1 MSRERTVP
9 VVTYRKLFNKDGLR
23 AHAAAAQIVTAGP
36 IRYGADGVFWTY
48 RDGLWS
54 PGDQDVHGRIVGA
67 LGELYRPAHSHAIRD
82 VLRAQLPEIDVAPVT
97 RYINFRNGLVDW
109 ADNLAPR
116 QIGHDPG
123 FLSTVQ
129 LPIEWDDGASTCADF
144 DTFLDQSVPRD
155 DVLRVWEIL
164 GYLMMS
170 GNPLQKLFLFTGG
183 GGNGKGVLMA
193 VIMAILGRRNVSS
206 VPLTDFAEN
215 QFATA
220 DVHGKLANICGDIDT
235 TYIERTG
242 RIKELAG
249 EDQVRGERKFGQ
261 PFYFD
266 FWGKALFSANGIPTS
281 SDGSRGWLRRWEI
294 VSFPFEP
301 QKPDRGLKAR
311 LTTPE
316 SLRAIAQRSV
326 YALRDLMERE
336 HFYHGESA
344 AGAHAKFAVRNN
356 RVLAWIEDSAY
367 IDPTARNERSSLYRA
382 YRMWDAA
389 ENPGGRSMS
398 ATTFYERLEQ
408 VPGVRAVKVRGVRLI
423 TGLRLNTDVHLV
435 DLTEPEEEGGAET
448 GVETERLF

>member
-1 MSRERTVP
+1 LSVE
-9 VVTYRKLFNKDGLR
+9 KLFDKTGLR
-23 AHAAAAQIVTAGP
+23 AHTAARRIASAGP
-36 IRYGADGVFWTY
+36 IRWGADGAFWTY
-48 RDGLWS
+48 RDGLWA
-54 PGDQDVHGRIVGA
+54 PGEDDVHGRIVA
-67 LGELYRPAHSHAIRD
+67 TLGELYRPAHGHAIRD
-82 VLRAQLPEIDVAPVT
+82 VLRAQLERIDVAPVS
-97 RYINFRNGLVDW
+97 RYINFSNGLLDW
-109 ADNLAPR
+109 SDELAPR
-116 QIGHDPG
+116 LIAHDPG

-129 LPIEWDDGASTCADF
+129 LPLPWDGEGQCDEF
-144 DTFLDQSVPRD
+144 DAFLEQSVPRD
-155 DVLRVWEIL
+155 DRQRVWEIL

-193 VIMAILGRRNVSS
+193 VIMAILGRHNVSS

-235 TYIERTG
+235 TFIERTG

-249 EDQVRGERKFGQ
+249 EDRVRGERKFGQ
-261 PFYFD
+261 PFYFE

-294 VSFPFEP
+294 VSFPYEP
-301 QKPDRGLKAR
+301 QKPDRGLRAR
-311 LTTPE
+311 LCAPE
-316 SLRAIAQRSV
+316 SLRAIAFRATF
-326 YALRDLMERE
+326 ALRDLMERE
-336 HFYHGESA
+336 RFDHGESA
-344 AGAHAKFAVRNN
+344 AGAHARFAVRNN

-367 IDPTARNERSSLYRA
+367 IDPSARNERSTLYRA
-382 YRMWDAA
+382 YRLWDAA

-423 TGLRLNTDVHLV
+423 IGLRLNSDARIV
-435 DLTEPEEEGGAET
+435 DLTGDDLDDEGGAET
-448 GVETERLF
+448 TIETERLF

>member
-1 MSRERTVP
+1 MS
-9 VVTYRKLFNKDGLR
+9 YRKLFNNDGLR
-23 AHAAAAQIVTAGP
+23 AHAAASVITAAGP
-36 IRYGADGVFWTY
+36 IRWGVDGQFWTY
-48 RDGLWS
+48 RDGLWA
-54 PGDQDVHGRIVGA
+54 PGEGEVHGRIVRA
-67 LGELYRPAHSHAIRD
+67 LGERYRPAHAHAIRD
-82 VLRAQLPEIDVAPVT
+82 VLRAELDELEVAPVP
-97 RYINFRNGLVDW
+97 RYINFRNGLLDW
-109 ADNLAPR
+109 RDELAPR
-116 QIGHDPG
+116 LIDHDPG

-129 LPIEWDDGASTCADF
+129 LPIEWDDGTSACADF
-144 DTFLDQSVPRD
+144 DAFLEQAVPRD
-155 DVLRVWEIL
+155 DRGRVWEIL

-170 GNPLQKLFLFTGG
+170 GNPLQKLFLLTGG
-183 GGNGKGVLMA
+183 GGNGKGVLMS

-235 TYIERTG
+235 TFIERTG

-281 SDGSRGWLRRWEI
+281 ADGSRGWLRRWEI
-294 VSFPFEP
+294 VSFPYEP
-301 QKPDRGLKAR
+301 AKPDRGLKDR
-311 LTTPE
+311 LTTAE
-316 SLRAIAQRSV
+316 SLRAIGQRAV

-336 HFYHGESA
+336 RFDHGESA
-344 AGAHAKFAVRNN
+344 TSAHSKFAVRNN
-356 RVLAWIEDSAY
+356 RVLAWIEDAGY

-382 YRMWDAA
+382 YRLWDAA

-423 TGLRLNTDVHLV
+423 VGLRLNSDVHAL
-435 DLTEPEEEGGAET
+435 DFTADEGADEGGAEH